1 MLRKPA
7 TLCSTYLL
15 YTSAAILGLGGP
27 VIWAAQVP
35 PVHINQLDSQGNFLA
50 ICSDP
55 DTIGRNSGAVWAMFQ
70 VPYCIQHHHSNL
82 LWQWHKHPRSQDWQ
96 ETPLPTSCSL
106 GKM

>member
-35 PVHINQLDSQGNFLA
+35 PLNFTTL
-50 ICSDP
+50 IS
-55 DTIGRNSGAVWAMFQ
+55 
-70 VPYCIQHHHSNL
+70 
-82 LWQWHKHPRSQDWQ
+82 
-96 ETPLPTSCSL
+96 
-106 GKM
+106 